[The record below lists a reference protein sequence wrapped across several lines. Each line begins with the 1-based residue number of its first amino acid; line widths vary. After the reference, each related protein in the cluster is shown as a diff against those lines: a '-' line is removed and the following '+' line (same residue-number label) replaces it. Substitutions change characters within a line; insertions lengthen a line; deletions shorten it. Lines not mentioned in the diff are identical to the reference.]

1 MFCRYSKSMNS
12 AKKIILVLILSI
24 ISFSLFAEDYTVQKG
39 DTYYSISKKYNIT
52 LQELYDANGIEA
64 GAVLKVGQV
73 LKIPGKASSEKA
85 ATTSTSK
92 TSSTSTV
99 KTKEYQVVSGD
110 TLYSISKKFGTT
122 VDNLRSLNG
131 LDEKSV
137 LKVGQVLKVP
147 GTETATASTSKTT
160 TEIKQNTNTTS
171 NETITLE
178 DVRTYDTNKKGN
190 VNLVWPVK
198 AYDVTYV
205 TGKIS
210 GVAIETERNASV
222 TCIKAGKVIFVGPYR
237 GFGQVVFV
245 QSDAGYIYVYSGLD
259 KISVSNGEKV
269 SFKTKLGTAGID
281 SLTQKSQIILMVY
294 LNGKVQDPALVP
306 RDK

>member
-1 MFCRYSKSMNS
+1 MKSL
-12 AKKIILVLILSI
+12 KKISIIALFLIL
-24 ISFSLFAEDYTVQKG
+24 SFSLFAEDYTVQKG

-73 LKIPGKASSEKA
+73 LKIPGKVS
-85 ATTSTSK
+85 TSTSS
-92 TSSTSTV
+92 SSTSP
-99 KTKEYQVVSGD
+99 KLENYQVVAGD
-110 TLYSISKKFGTT
+110 TLYSISKKYSTT

-131 LDEKSV
+131 LTESSV

-147 GTETATASTSKTT
+147 SSGNT
-160 TEIKQNTNTTS
+160 TNTTS
-171 NETITLE
+171 NTTTSTNSGTIIKENTNVVTSTLE
-178 DVRTYDTNKKGN
+178 DVRTYDTKKKGN

-198 AYDVTYV
+198 ALDVTYV
-205 TGKIS
+205 SGKIS
-210 GVAIETERNASV
+210 GVAIETERNATVS
-222 TCIKAGKVIFVGPYR
+222 CIKAGKVIFVGPYR

-245 QSDAGYIYVYSGLD
+245 QSDSGYIYVYSGLD

-269 SFKTKLGTAGID
+269 GFKTKLGNAGID
-281 SLTQKSQIILMVY
+281 ALTGNPQIILMVY

>member
-1 MFCRYSKSMNS
+1 MNS

-64 GAVLKVGQV
+64 GAVLKIGQV
-73 LKIPGKASSEKA
+73 LKIPGKVS
-85 ATTSTSK
+85 TSTSS
-92 TSSTSTV
+92 SSTSP
-99 KTKEYQVVSGD
+99 KLENYQVVAGD
-110 TLYSISKKFGTT
+110 TLYSISKKYSTT

-131 LDEKSV
+131 LTESSV

-147 GTETATASTSKTT
+147 SSGNT
-160 TEIKQNTNTTS
+160 TNTTS
-171 NETITLE
+171 NTTTSTNSGTIIKENTNVVTSTLE

-198 AYDVTYV
+198 ALDVTYV
-205 TGKIS
+205 SGKIS
-210 GVAIETERNASV
+210 GVAIETERNATVS
-222 TCIKAGKVIFVGPYR
+222 CIKAGKVIFVGPYR

-245 QSDAGYIYVYSGLD
+245 QSDSGYIYVYSGLD

-269 SFKTKLGTAGID
+269 GFKTKLGNTGID
-281 SLTQKSQIILMVY
+281 ALTGNPQIILMVY

>member
-1 MFCRYSKSMNS
+1 MLMFCRYSKSMNS

-64 GAVLKVGQV
+64 GAVLKIGQV
-73 LKIPGKASSEKA
+73 LKIPGKVS
-85 ATTSTSK
+85 TSTSS
-92 TSSTSTV
+92 SSTSP
-99 KTKEYQVVSGD
+99 KLENYQVVAGD
-110 TLYSISKKFGTT
+110 TLYSISKKYSTT

-131 LDEKSV
+131 LTESSV

-147 GTETATASTSKTT
+147 SSGNT
-160 TEIKQNTNTTS
+160 TNTTS
-171 NETITLE
+171 NTTTSTNSGTIIKENTNVVTSTLE

-198 AYDVTYV
+198 ALDVTYV
-205 TGKIS
+205 SGKIS
-210 GVAIETERNASV
+210 GVAIETERNATVS
-222 TCIKAGKVIFVGPYR
+222 CIKAGKVIFVGPYR

-245 QSDAGYIYVYSGLD
+245 QSDSGYIYVYSGLD

-269 SFKTKLGTAGID
+269 GFKTKLGNTGID
-281 SLTQKSQIILMVY
+281 ALTGNPQIILMVY

>member
-1 MFCRYSKSMNS
+1 MKSL
-12 AKKIILVLILSI
+12 KKITIIALFLIL
-24 ISFSLFAEDYTVQKG
+24 SFSLFAEDYTVQKG

-64 GAVLKVGQV
+64 GAVLKIGQV
-73 LKIPGKASSEKA
+73 LKIPGKASSEKV
-85 ATTSTSK
+85 ATK
-92 TSSTSTV
+92 TSTV
-99 KTKEYQVVSGD
+99 KTKEYQIVSGD

-147 GTETATASTSKTT
+147 SSETSTSVVTT
-160 TEIKQNTNTTS
+160 TAKTNTSEIKQSSNTVS
-171 NETITLE
+171 SESITLE

-205 TGKIS
+205 SGKIS

>member
-1 MFCRYSKSMNS
+1 MKAF
-12 AKKIILVLILSI
+12 KKICVLSI
-24 ISFSLFAEDYTVQKG
+24 FLTLTLSIFAEVYTVQKG

-52 LQELYDANGIEA
+52 LQELYSANGIDETD
-64 GAVLKVGQV
+64 VLKVGQV
-73 LKIPGKASSEKA
+73 LKIPGKSNSQNTAEKS
-85 ATTSTSK
+85 TTSV
-92 TSSTSTV
+92 SSV
-99 KTKEYQVVSGD
+99 KTANYEVIPGD
-110 TLYSISKKFGTT
+110 TLYSISKKYSTT

-131 LDEKSV
+131 LTESSV

-147 GTETATASTSKTT
+147 SSGNTTNITSNKPTSTNSGTI
-160 TEIKQNTNTTS
+160 IKENTNVTS
-171 NETITLE
+171 NTIE
-178 DVRTYDTNKKGN
+178 DVRTYDTKKKGN

-198 AYDVTYV
+198 ALDVTYV

-210 GVAIETERNASV
+210 GVAIETERNATVS
-222 TCIKAGKVIFVGPYR
+222 CIKAGKVIFVGPYR

-245 QSDAGYIYVYSGLD
+245 QSDSGYIYVYSGLD

-269 SFKTKLGTAGID
+269 GFKTKLGTAGID
-281 SLTQKSQIILMVY
+281 ALTGNPQIILMVY

>member
-1 MFCRYSKSMNS
+1 MKSL
-12 AKKIILVLILSI
+12 KKITIIALFLIL
-24 ISFSLFAEDYTVQKG
+24 SFSLFAEDYTVQKG

-64 GAVLKVGQV
+64 GAVLKIGQV

-85 ATTSTSK
+85 STTSTSK

-147 GTETATASTSKTT
+147 GTTTATTATASTSKTT

-245 QSDAGYIYVYSGLD
+245 QSDVGYIYVYSGLD

>member
-64 GAVLKVGQV
+64 GAVLKIGQV
-73 LKIPGKASSEKA
+73 LKIPGKVS
-85 ATTSTSK
+85 TSTSS
-92 TSSTSTV
+92 SSTSP
-99 KTKEYQVVSGD
+99 KLENYQVVAGD
-110 TLYSISKKFGTT
+110 TLYSISKKYSTT

-131 LDEKSV
+131 LTESSV

-147 GTETATASTSKTT
+147 SSGNT
-160 TEIKQNTNTTS
+160 TNTTS
-171 NETITLE
+171 NTTTSTNSGTIIKENTNVVTSTLE

-198 AYDVTYV
+198 ALDVTYV
-205 TGKIS
+205 SGKIS
-210 GVAIETERNASV
+210 GVAIETERNATVS
-222 TCIKAGKVIFVGPYR
+222 CIKAGKVIFVGPYR

-245 QSDAGYIYVYSGLD
+245 QSDSGYIYVYSGLD

-269 SFKTKLGTAGID
+269 GFKTKLGNTGID
-281 SLTQKSQIILMVY
+281 ALTGNPQIILMVY

>member
-1 MFCRYSKSMNS
+1 MKSL
-12 AKKIILVLILSI
+12 KKITIIALFLIL
-24 ISFSLFAEDYTVQKG
+24 SFSLFAEDYTVQKG

-64 GAVLKVGQV
+64 GAVLKIGQV
-73 LKIPGKASSEKA
+73 LKIPGKASSEKV
-85 ATTSTSK
+85 ATK
-92 TSSTSTV
+92 TSTV
-99 KTKEYQVVSGD
+99 KTKEYQIVSGD

-147 GTETATASTSKTT
+147 SSETSTSVATT
-160 TEIKQNTNTTS
+160 TAKTNTSEIKQSSSTVS
-171 NETITLE
+171 SESITLE

-205 TGKIS
+205 SGKIS

>member
-1 MFCRYSKSMNS
+1 MKSL
-12 AKKIILVLILSI
+12 KKITIIALFLIL
-24 ISFSLFAEDYTVQKG
+24 SFSLFAEDYTVQKG

-64 GAVLKVGQV
+64 GAVLKIGQV

-147 GTETATASTSKTT
+147 GTTTTTSATASTSKTT

-210 GVAIETERNASV
+210 GVAIETERNAFV